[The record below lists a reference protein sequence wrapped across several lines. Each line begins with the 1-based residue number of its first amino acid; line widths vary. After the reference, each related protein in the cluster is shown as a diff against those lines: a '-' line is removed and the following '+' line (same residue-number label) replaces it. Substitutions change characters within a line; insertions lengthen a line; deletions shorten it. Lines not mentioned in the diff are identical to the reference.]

1 MSKFHNR
8 EEKKN
13 WCISSQRKE
22 LKSGFEILTEENF
35 NRRFFRRF
43 FLNRIQVKIVSILD
57 VHLVGQYYNVDVD
70 LRAFT
75 SCFS

>member
-13 WCISSQRKE
+13 WCISGQRKE
-22 LKSGFEILTEENF
+22 LKSGFEILTDKNL
-35 NRRFFRRF
+35 NPCRFFI
-43 FLNRIQVKIVSILD
+43 NRIQVKIVSILD

>member
-22 LKSGFEILTEENF
+22 LKSGFEILTGKNF
-35 NRRFFRRF
+35 NPCRF
-43 FLNRIQVKIVSILD
+43 FLNQIQVKIVSILD